1 MRIYFKYLALP
12 IVILFCCSLSSMG
25 QDGAAIFEESC
36 VVCHKLGQRLV
47 GPDLLGV
54 NEKRNEEWL
63 LEFIKSPQAMINS
76 GDPDAVA
83 IYEAYNRVLMTDQ
96 SFLSDD
102 EIKAVL
108 AYIREE
114 TKARGVQ
121 AKAEEKIGEKNEEVE
136 AVVIEY
142 TEEDIEQGLHLF
154 SGEKR
159 FINSGPSCISCHH
172 INNNQL
178 VSGGLLAK
186 DLTNVFE
193 RMGDAGLTGILGA
206 PPFPAMAVAYK
217 NNELD
222 SVEIVQLTAF
232 LKHASNVGN
241 NQEVKSGVDI
251 FVVGG
256 GGGLILLFLLITLY
270 WKNRLKHSV
279 KHDIYKRQIKSI

>member
-1 MRIYFKYLALP
+1 MRIHFKYLALP
-12 IVILFCCSLSSMG
+12 TVILLCCSLSSMA

-36 VVCHKLGQRLV
+36 VACHKLGQRLV

-54 NEKRNEEWL
+54 NEKRSEEWL

-83 IYEAYNRVLMTDQ
+83 IYEEYNRILMTDQ

-108 AYIREE
+108 AYISEE
-114 TKARGVQ
+114 TKARGFQ
-121 AKAEEKIGEKNEEVE
+121 AKAEEKTEGKNEEVE
-136 AVVIEY
+136 TVVIEY
-142 TEEDIEQGLHLF
+142 TEEDIEQGLYLF
-154 SGEKR
+154 SGKKR

-172 INNNQL
+172 VNSNQL

-232 LKHASNVGN
+232 LKHAANVSN

-256 GGGLILLFLLITLY
+256 GGGLIFLFLLITLY

>member
-12 IVILFCCSLSSMG
+12 TVILFCCSLSSIG

-36 VVCHKLGQRLV
+36 VACHKLGQRLV

-54 NEKRNEEWL
+54 NEKRSEEWL

-83 IYEAYNRVLMTDQ
+83 IYEEYNRILMTDQ

-114 TKARGVQ
+114 TKARGFQ
-121 AKAEEKIGEKNEEVE
+121 AKAEEKTEEKNEEVE

-142 TEEDIEQGLHLF
+142 TEEDIQQGLHLF
-154 SGEKR
+154 SGKKR

-172 INNNQL
+172 VNSNQL

-232 LKHASNVGN
+232 LKHAANVSN

-251 FVVGG
+251 FIVGG
-256 GGGLILLFLLITLY
+256 GGGLIFLFLLITLY